1 MKNRILAL
9 VNGREISEN
18 EVENAILR
26 LSPERQSYFK
36 SEDGR
41 KQLLDQLISF
51 ELIYNY
57 AKDTGLESEETYV
70 KQLEAAKVEIL
81 TQVAI
86 NKEMAGISVSDE
98 EIEEYYN
105 KTKNQNNS
113 EEKVS
118 AKHILVDTI
127 EEANDILAKI
137 NGGIEFEKAAA
148 LYSKCPSKAQGGD
161 LGSFG
166 RGMMVPEFEQVAFT
180 LPIGVIS
187 EPVKTQFGY
196 HIIKVEER
204 NQGKART
211 LDEVKEGLKEQLTQE
226 KQNKCYMSLVNK
238 LKGKYTVEI
247 K

>member
-1 MKNRILAL
+1 MKSKILAL

-18 EVENAILR
+18 EIENAILR
-26 LSPERQSYFK
+26 FSPERQSYFK
-36 SEDGR
+36 SENGR

-57 AKDTGLESEETYV
+57 AKETGMENEELYI

-86 NKEMAGISVSDE
+86 NKEMSGIMVSDDE
-98 EIEEYYN
+98 VEKYYN
-105 KTKNQNNS
+105 ENKNQYNS
-113 EEKVS
+113 EETVS

-127 EEANDILAKI
+127 AEANDVLAKI
-137 NGGIEFEKAAA
+137 NQGIEFEKAAM
-148 LYSKCPSKAQGGD
+148 LYSKCPSKAQGGS

-166 RGMMVPEFEQVAFT
+166 RGMMVPEFEQAAFS

-204 NQGKART
+204 NQGKAKT
-211 LDEVKEGLKEQLTQE
+211 FAEVKEGLKAQLTQE
-226 KQNKCYMSLVNK
+226 KQNNSYMSLVNK
-238 LKGKYTVEI
+238 LKKKYSVEI